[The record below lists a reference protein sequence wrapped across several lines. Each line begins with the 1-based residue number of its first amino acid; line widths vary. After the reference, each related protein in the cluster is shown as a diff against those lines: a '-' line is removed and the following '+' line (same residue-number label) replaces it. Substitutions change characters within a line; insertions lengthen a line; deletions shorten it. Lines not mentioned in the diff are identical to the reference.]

1 LVKNREIIVFIII
14 GILNTSIDIGV
25 FALLKYGFNIP
36 NDSHFIIYI
45 NLISVIA
52 AIIFSYFANK
62 YITFQHKKKTKP
74 REFGSFLIV
83 NGLGF
88 IINTSILKLAIY
100 LLPTIIVLPVSLAFI
115 PAQLIDPAIIGKLLG
130 TGGSMIVSFV
140 GYKFFVFRK

>member
-1 LVKNREIIVFIII
+1 MVKNREILVFIII
-14 GILNTSIDIGV
+14 GVLNTSIDIGV

-45 NLISVIA
+45 NLISVIT

-62 YITFQHKKKTKP
+62 YITFQHKAQTKP
-74 REFGSFLIV
+74 REVGSFLIV

-88 IINTSILKLAIY
+88 IVNTTILRLTIS
-100 LLPTIIVLPVSLAFI
+100 LLPATILLPLFLSFVPS
-115 PAQLIDPAIIGKLLG
+115 QLMDPAIIGKLLG
-130 TGGSMIVSFV
+130 TGGSMIVTFI

>member
-1 LVKNREIIVFIII
+1 MVKNLEILVFIII

-25 FALLKYGFNIP
+25 FALLKYTFNIP

-62 YITFQHKKKTKP
+62 YITFQHKKQTNK
-74 REFGSFLIV
+74 REVGSFLIV

-88 IINTSILKLAIY
+88 IVNTSILKLAIS
-100 LLPTIIVLPVSLAFI
+100 LLPATILLPLFLSFVPS
-115 PAQLIDPAIIGKLLG
+115 QLIDPAIIGKLLG
-130 TGGSMIVSFV
+130 TGGSMIITFI

>member
-1 LVKNREIIVFIII
+1 LVKNLEILVFIII

-25 FALLKYGFNIP
+25 FALLKYTFNIP

-62 YITFQHKKKTKP
+62 YITFQHKKQTNK
-74 REFGSFLIV
+74 REVGSFLIV

-88 IINTSILKLAIY
+88 IVNTSILKLAIS
-100 LLPTIIVLPVSLAFI
+100 LLPATILLPLFLSFVPS
-115 PAQLIDPAIIGKLLG
+115 QLIDPAIIGKLLG
-130 TGGSMIVSFV
+130 TGGSMIITFI